1 MNQNHISAKDAFE
14 KASDI
19 FTLINTFAKNG
30 KLQISSHDITNLES
44 ISIPHFAEL
53 KQLGYHI
60 SGSPTSGYF
69 VISWDKYRT
78 QKQKAYLTN

>member
-1 MNQNHISAKDAFE
+1 MNPNHISAEDAFQ

-30 KLQISSHDITNLES
+30 KLQISSHDVTNLES

-53 KQLGYHI
+53 RQLGYHI
-60 SGSPTSGYF
+60 SGSPASRFF
-69 VISWDKYRT
+69 VISWDKYRI
-78 QKQKAYLTN
+78 QKQKAYLTD